1 MWKYK
6 LKSEC
11 LDAQKIHSQKTLTQK
26 QSMLEHV
33 IRHGKGYQMASPVA
47 QWWRIHLPMQE
58 TRVQSLGW
66 EDPLEE
72 DMAPHSSI
80 LLGKFHGQRSL
91 VGCSP

>member
-47 QWWRIHLPMQE
+47 QW
-58 TRVQSLGW
+58 
-66 EDPLEE
+66 
-72 DMAPHSSI
+72 
-80 LLGKFHGQRSL
+80 
-91 VGCSP
+91 